1 VPSGEPPRRGE
12 VVAARAVRRQARADG
27 DGAARPA
34 AEARLREPDPQ
45 GGHGHQQ
52 CRSCGDTDPR
62 PVQGST
68 TQGTIRPL
76 DPKNCESSA
85 SLNVLSILKFSFVI
99 AVRAG
104 QRGGSDLSAH
114 VVPGQVLSGVPAG
127 LPGDLV
133 GARGPGGGGPR
144 GGGDARV
151 AAEGEPEVTLERGQG
166 PDGVRQERDAG
177 ETRRGRAALPQ
188 AAVPRPLADH
198 ARRQQDPVQQGEQ
211 TSSMQRRASP
221 WVRA

>member
-1 VPSGEPPRRGE
+1 MPFLRRYGSPTCTRKHYPRYHQIIGSQELR
-12 VVAARAVRRQARADG
+12 VISI
-27 DGAARPA
+27 
-34 AEARLREPDPQ
+34 AECFLYTE
-45 GGHGHQQ
+45 
-52 CRSCGDTDPR
+52 
-62 PVQGST
+62 
-68 TQGTIRPL
+68 
-76 DPKNCESSA
+76 
-85 SLNVLSILKFSFVI
+85 FSFVI

-114 VVPGQVLSGVPAG
+114 VVPGQVLAGVPAG

-144 GGGDARV
+144 GGRDARV
-151 AAEGEPEVTLERGQG
+151 AAEGEPEVTLDRGQG